1 MQLKSWFDLHHATPQ
16 GFDWVAGRGVV
27 AQFFFPTDRTDLDP
41 EDLDVANRL
50 AAHLRAQLKTDRVE
64 LAIIGHADYRA
75 SIEYNKQLGMRRAK
89 SVARALNVL
98 LRTEP
103 NFSLF
108 SALSAGE
115 QYARQRALDEQV
127 LARDR
132 RVDVWSSTA
141 AAAVIPNRPPP
152 MERPPVLQRL
162 VYRSYGSITAEWWR
176 SDKTQGDPLG
186 EAIKGATLLI
196 LKKALGM
203 DPVPGYENID
213 ARRYSYVDANFRVN
227 VVDID
232 TGHYVGVGGGNK
244 VEVYDTFVRYT
255 WGFPRAVVIVNKV
268 TRHTFDGIGK
278 KVVTV
283 EQVKGRTISRDVADK
298 DRFFFPPPLWNNPE

>member
-1 MQLKSWFDLHHATPQ
+1 MQFKSWFDLHHATPQ

-27 AQFFFPTDRTDLDP
+27 AQFFFPTDRSDLDL

-50 AAHLRAQLKTDRVE
+50 AAHLRGQLKTDRVE

-89 SVARALNVL
+89 SVARALNGL

-115 QYARQRALDEQV
+115 QYAKQRALDEQV

-141 AAAVIPNRPPP
+141 AAAVIPNRLPFPT
-152 MERPPVLQRL
+152 ERQPVLQRL
-162 VYRSYGSITAEWWR
+162 VRREYESVKAESWR
-176 SDKTQGDPLG
+176 ADKTQGDPLG
-186 EAIKGATLLI
+186 EAIKSGSVLI

-203 DPVPGYENID
+203 DSPVPGDENID
-213 ARRYSYVDANFRVN
+213 ARRYRYVDANFRVN

-232 TGHYVGVGGGNK
+232 TDHYLSVQGGGK
-244 VEVYDTFVRYT
+244 VDVNYTSVSYT
-255 WGFPRAVVIVNKV
+255 WGFPRAVVVVNKV
-268 TRHTFDGIGK
+268 ARHRFNGALK
-278 KVVTV
+278 KV
-283 EQVKGRTISRDVADK
+283 EQVKGRTIKRDVADK
-298 DRFFFPPPLWNNPE
+298 DQFFFPPPLFSNPE